1 MKNKTVI
8 VTGAGSGIGRA
19 VALKFARGAANVVV
33 ADVHE
38 AEGKRTVQQVVE
50 QGGNACFVMADTSR
64 PADCANTVQQALER
78 FGALHCAVNNAG
90 IGGAGVKT
98 ADYPLERW
106 EREIAVNLS
115 GVFYGM
121 RYQIAAMLEGGGGAI
136 VNIASVLGV
145 TAIPL
150 SAAYIAAKHGVVG
163 LTKAAALEYAQQ
175 GIRVNAVG
183 PGYTETPLLAKYD
196 EARLA
201 GVLARHPMGRL
212 ARPEEI
218 ANMVHWL
225 CTDEASY
232 VTGAYLPADGGYTAQ

>member
-90 IGGAGVKT
+90 I
-98 ADYPLERW
+98 
-106 EREIAVNLS
+106 
-115 GVFYGM
+115 
-121 RYQIAAMLEGGGGAI
+121 
-136 VNIASVLGV
+136 
-145 TAIPL
+145 
-150 SAAYIAAKHGVVG
+150 
-163 LTKAAALEYAQQ
+163 
-175 GIRVNAVG
+175 
-183 PGYTETPLLAKYD
+183 
-196 EARLA
+196 
-201 GVLARHPMGRL
+201 
-212 ARPEEI
+212 
-218 ANMVHWL
+218 
-225 CTDEASY
+225 
-232 VTGAYLPADGGYTAQ
+232 

>member
-1 MKNKTVI
+1 
-8 VTGAGSGIGRA
+8 
-19 VALKFARGAANVVV
+19 
-33 ADVHE
+33 
-38 AEGKRTVQQVVE
+38 
-50 QGGNACFVMADTSR
+50 MADTSR

-163 LTKAAALEYAQQ
+163 LTKTAALEYAQQ